1 MRPVSEGDRDLLR
14 DIVSRRRAALL
25 GRVEEVGRRPLP
37 PSTLD
42 QLRLVVVDEA
52 CEVPRTSAAARRV
65 LELEELL
72 AGIAG
77 APREPTRRRRA
88 R

>member
-1 MRPVSEGDRDLLR
+1 MRPVSEGDRELLR
-14 DIVSRRRAALL
+14 EIVSRRRAALL
-25 GRVEEVGRRPLP
+25 ERVEEVGRRPLP

-52 CEVPRTSAAARRV
+52 CEIPGTSAAARRI

-72 AGIAG
+72 AGIAD
-77 APREPTRRRRA
+77 APRKPTRSRRA

>member
-14 DIVSRRRAALL
+14 EIVSRRHAALL
-25 GRVEEVGRRPLP
+25 ERVEEVGRRPLP
-37 PSTLD
+37 PGTLD

-52 CEVPRTSAAARRV
+52 CEVPGTSAAARRV

-72 AGIAG
+72 AGIDS